1 MNLTLLIYSRSW
13 SPTVGGVE
21 TITRAL
27 ADGLSK
33 RSSSQT
39 GDAIRVTLVTLTPI
53 GDMDDSLLPFQVV
66 RRPSLWRFIQLCRT
80 ADIVHLAG
88 PALLPLSLGW
98 LLRKHVVLEHH
109 NYQSM
114 CPNGL
119 LIHRPEL
126 GICPNHF
133 LAGRYKECYRC
144 NSEALGRA
152 ESLRNLLLAFP
163 RRWLAKKVAA
173 NVAPSCHMETRAA
186 LPRTQVIYHG
196 VARANSALETMSTRT
211 SRPVCFAFV
220 GRLVREKGVS
230 LLLYATQQ
238 LIAEGYDVRIKIL
251 GDGPDRV
258 RLEALTRDL
267 DLQAN
272 TEFIGAV
279 PIELISDV
287 LSETIAVV
295 MPSTWEDVAPMVAIE
310 QMMQGRLIIAADV
323 GGLGETVNGFGLK
336 FPPGDIGALKS
347 CMCQAIEDPD
357 LSIRMGREARTNALA
372 SFSQERMVQEH
383 VQLYRRIIEREALP
397 SNDRSTFDHSDSHR
411 RRE

>member
-21 TITRAL
+21 TITRTL
-27 ADGLSK
+27 AEGLSK
-33 RSSSQT
+33 RSYPQT
-39 GDAIRVTLVTLTPI
+39 GDSIRVILVTLTPA
-53 GDMDDSLLPFQVV
+53 GGMDDSLLPFQVV
-66 RRPSLWRFIQLCRT
+66 RRPGLLHLIRLCRA
-80 ADIVHLAG
+80 ADVVHLAG

-98 LLRKHVVLEHH
+98 LLRKRIVLEHH

-119 LIHRPEL
+119 LIHRPDL
-126 GICPNHF
+126 AICPNHF
-133 LAGRYKECYRC
+133 LAGRYEECYRC
-144 NSEALGRA
+144 NSEVLGRA
-152 ESLRNLLLAFP
+152 DSLRNLLLAFP
-163 RRWLAKKVAA
+163 RRWLAKNVAV
-173 NVAPSCHMETRAA
+173 NVAPSCHMKTRAA

-196 VARANSALETMSTRT
+196 VADANSGLETMSRRT
-211 SRPVCFAFV
+211 AHPVCFAFV

-230 LLLYATQQ
+230 LLLHATQQ

-258 RLEALTRDL
+258 PLEALARDL
-267 DLQAN
+267 NLQTN

-287 LSETIAVV
+287 LDETTAVV

-310 QMMQGRLIIAADV
+310 QMMQGRLVIAADV

-347 CMCQAIEDPD
+347 CMCQAIENPG
-357 LSIRMGREARTNALA
+357 LSIRMGREARKNALT
-372 SFSQERMVQEH
+372 SFSQERMVEEH
-383 VQLYRRIIEREALP
+383 VQLYRRIIEPDEPPR
-397 SNDRSTFDHSDSHR
+397 NDASTFDHNNSKK
-411 RRE
+411 ECG